1 MPGFGVVLTPAQT
14 SSAAPRPLPTL
25 TLQPLAPQSS
35 DQSSTTAAKP
45 ELPYELSSGPQH
57 LFWAAESSGSTHNMA
72 NSQKNTLCVLLP
84 GAPITLWLL
93 LIHLL
98 VTEQCSSIKKEM
110 KVVPGPPAFTGLL
123 PSLWPTNLRMPSC
136 LSE

>member
-1 MPGFGVVLTPAQT
+1 MSKAVPAFGVVLTPAQT

-35 DQSSTTAAKP
+35 DQSSTTATKP

-57 LFWAAESSGSTHNMA
+57 LFWAAESSRSTHNMV

-84 GAPITLWLL
+84 GAQITLWLL

-98 VTEQCSSIKKEM
+98 VTEKRFSIKKRNEGSTWP
-110 KVVPGPPAFTGLL
+110 PGFHRCFAK
-123 PSLWPTNLRMPSC
+123 SLAHKP
-136 LSE
+136 